1 MTRASSRSKDSTPP
15 EVCAVD
21 LSPTSPA
28 IAVGACRAA
37 RSEVASVAA
46 VRSNLPGM
54 ITALSSEDV
63 AGIVVWTFATAV
75 TGCALARAPRDRR
88 LTWAVVVAACVVIV
102 ADNALGVQD
111 IAMTWGKAVVHAL
124 DLDVRNTGS
133 VVKRSA
139 FFAALFLGGS
149 AALFALVR
157 ADRPLDGPRR
167 LSLAGLVCVMAFLG
181 ARMTPGLRSVLH
193 ETDVAYAAKAVC
205 WMLVVGGAV
214 WSLRR
219 MRPRER

>member
-1 MTRASSRSKDSTPP
+1 MTGASSRSKDSTPP
-15 EVCAVD
+15 AVCAVD

-28 IAVGACRAA
+28 IAGGVCRAA
-37 RSEVASVAA
+37 QSEVASVVP
-46 VRSNLPGM
+46 VRSNPSGM
-54 ITALSSEDV
+54 IATLSSEDLV
-63 AGIVVWTFATAV
+63 GIVVWTFATAV

-88 LTWAVVVAACVVIV
+88 LTWTVVAAACAVIV
-102 ADNALGVQD
+102 ADNAFGVQD
-111 IAMTWGKAVVHAL
+111 VAMTWGKAAVRAL

-139 FFAALFLGGS
+139 LFAALFFGGS

-181 ARMTPGLRSVLH
+181 ARMTPRLRSVLH
-193 ETDVAYAAKAVC
+193 ETDVAYAVKAVC